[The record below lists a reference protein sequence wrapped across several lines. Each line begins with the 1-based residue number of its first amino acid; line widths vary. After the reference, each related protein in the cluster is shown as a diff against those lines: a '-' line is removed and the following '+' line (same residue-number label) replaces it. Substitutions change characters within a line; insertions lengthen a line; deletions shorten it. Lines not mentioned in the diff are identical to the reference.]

1 MAGGGGDRAYALS
14 QGKESPT
21 DPERRPLTASY
32 HQKVTPVAIFRRK
45 KPGGFMCRISI
56 ICASGFVCAKPARL
70 TVAELTVAIKA
81 DLVTAGAI

>member
-1 MAGGGGDRAYALS
+1 
-14 QGKESPT
+14 
-21 DPERRPLTASY
+21 
-32 HQKVTPVAIFRRK
+32 
-45 KPGGFMCRISI
+45 MCRISI